1 MLFFF
6 YGGKKNMDVII
17 YDILL
22 DTQYAGCR
30 RQIELKKGEAN
41 SKIFR
46 IELCKGTEPIE
57 IDPKEA
63 MAIIRGCKE
72 DGTVIVN
79 PAKITN
85 ESKIEYEVGSQDT
98 AAVGTTWYEV
108 QVVAKD
114 GESYKIL
121 YSAQFKAVVKDTLV
135 EDGKITSSDEFG
147 LLVDTITENKEWKEN
162 KDKELASWMEERKKE
177 IDTKEKEHETKI
189 TENEKAHVELIYDN
203 TLVFKET
210 KIFTKAE
217 DTTPEILD
225 FNSEYIEKDCDA
237 IEVINNDNSRVKIK
251 IDDYNTIKTIAPGQT
266 ARVVL
271 GDIEK
276 YKINATNLFPGQ
288 ESIDITKVTL
298 KKYIFV
304 NKIGSFF
311 SNYAENELVQND
323 LFVERLAKNTASYLP
338 SFMASYCASDPMFM
352 SSMTEALPKD
362 DGFMSKVGKRIGSF
376 IDQTL
381 PKNDEFMTG
390 VGKRIGSF
398 WDGNCASQTA
408 YALASNTASYLP
420 SFMAS
425 YCASDLMFM
434 SSMTEAL
441 PKDDG
446 FMSKVGKRIG
456 SFIDQTLPKNDEF
469 MTGVGKRI
477 GSFWD
482 GNCASQTAYALASNT
497 ASYLPSFMASY
508 CASDPM
514 FMSSITEALPSD
526 STFINSVGRKMAKA
540 DSFCNE
546 LASSPP
552 FGSAVLKN
560 ALVSLELS
568 KYVPR
573 TTTIC
578 GIPLTSHI
586 SPSAI
591 ARNVAPI
598 LPSTGTFISDIAKK
612 LPLDTTFI
620 SNMGSKMAS
629 VLPST
634 GTFVSDTGL
643 ALASNTTFIR
653 SMANVLPS
661 YISSTLPSYIASGIA
676 SDSSFLK
683 SVADNSGFGTE
694 LATNTFLQSG
704 LIGNDTFMCDVA
716 DKAVNNMSSGT
727 LNTLASVLPSN
738 TMFMDNVAKIA
749 SNSTFISTVTTD
761 PLFMRGVANNFP
773 SHMTSV
779 TRSYLASYIEEPLAT
794 NVSFMA
800 KVGSN
805 NTFINTLLA
814 ATSFINGVAEKM
826 PSRLG
831 FFGVYQTI
839 TTPNE
844 SGKEYFKFEDYSIKG
859 KYSINSDRNKINIP
873 RKLLSI
879 KVRGN
884 FSGAQSCKNC
894 KICGEVIDENNQI
907 VFSNFEIFR
916 VKAGSDADGLVTGT
930 QPFNAEYILNADL
943 DDSSLGNK
951 TLYIRFYVKYDTMA
965 SFYTISSWGDCSV
978 TITEI

>member
-1 MLFFF
+1 
-6 YGGKKNMDVII
+6 MDVVI

-162 KDKELASWMEERKKE
+162 KDKELASWMEEREKE

-251 IDDYNTIKTIAPGQT
+251 IDDYNTIKTIGPGQT

-323 LFVERLAKNTASYLP
+323 LFVERLAK
-338 SFMASYCASDPMFM
+338 
-352 SSMTEALPKD
+352 
-362 DGFMSKVGKRIGSF
+362 
-376 IDQTL
+376 
-381 PKNDEFMTG
+381 
-390 VGKRIGSF
+390 
-398 WDGNCASQTA
+398 
-408 YALASNTASYLP
+408 NTASYLP

-620 SNMGSKMAS
+620 RNMGSKIAS

-634 GTFVSDTGL
+634 GAFVSDTGL

-683 SVADNSGFGTE
+683 SVADSSGFGTE

>member
-1 MLFFF
+1 
-6 YGGKKNMDVII
+6 MDVII

-162 KDKELASWMEERKKE
+162 KDKELASWMEEREKE

-251 IDDYNTIKTIAPGQT
+251 IDDYNTIKTIGPGQT

-298 KKYIFV
+298 KKYILV

-362 DGFMSKVGKRIGSF
+362 DGFMSKVGKRIESF

-425 YCASDLMFM
+425 YCASDPMFM

-446 FMSKVGKRIG
+446 FMSKVGKRIE

-514 FMSSITEALPSD
+514 FMSSIASYLPEQEA
-526 STFINSVGRKMAKA
+526 FINSVGRKMAKA
-540 DSFCNE
+540 DSFCSE

-552 FGSAVLKN
+552 FGSAVLRN

-568 KYVPR
+568 KYVPK

-578 GIPLTSHI
+578 GIQLQSNI

-591 ARNVAPI
+591 AHNLAPV
-598 LPSTGTFISDIAKK
+598 LPENLAPVLPENETFV
-612 LPLDTTFI
+612 
-620 SNMGSKMAS
+620 SKMAEKI
-629 VLPST
+629 PS
-634 GTFVSDTGL
+634 
-643 ALASNTTFIR
+643 
-653 SMANVLPS
+653 
-661 YISSTLPSYIASGIA
+661 
-676 SDSSFLK
+676 K
-683 SVADNSGFGTE
+683 
-694 LATNTFLQSG
+694 
-704 LIGNDTFMCDVA
+704 
-716 DKAVNNMSSGT
+716 
-727 LNTLASVLPSN
+727 
-738 TMFMDNVAKIA
+738 
-749 SNSTFISTVTTD
+749 
-761 PLFMRGVANNFP
+761 
-773 SHMTSV
+773 
-779 TRSYLASYIEEPLAT
+779 
-794 NVSFMA
+794 
-800 KVGSN
+800 
-805 NTFINTLLA
+805 
-814 ATSFINGVAEKM
+814 
-826 PSRLG
+826 LG
-831 FFGVYQTI
+831 FFGIFQTI

-894 KICGEVIDENNQI
+894 KICGEVIDENNQM

-916 VKAGSDADGLVTGT
+916 VKAGSDADGLVTET

-965 SFYTISSWGDCSV
+965 YFYNVSSCGDCSV

>member
-1 MLFFF
+1 
-6 YGGKKNMDVII
+6 MDVII

-162 KDKELASWMEERKKE
+162 KDKELASWMEEREKE

-251 IDDYNTIKTIAPGQT
+251 IDDYNTIKTIGPGQT

-352 SSMTEALPKD
+352 SSM
-362 DGFMSKVGKRIGSF
+362 
-376 IDQTL
+376 
-381 PKNDEFMTG
+381 
-390 VGKRIGSF
+390 
-398 WDGNCASQTA
+398 
-408 YALASNTASYLP
+408 
-420 SFMAS
+420 
-425 YCASDLMFM
+425 
-434 SSMTEAL
+434 
-441 PKDDG
+441 
-446 FMSKVGKRIG
+446 
-456 SFIDQTLPKNDEF
+456 
-469 MTGVGKRI
+469 
-477 GSFWD
+477 
-482 GNCASQTAYALASNT
+482 
-497 ASYLPSFMASY
+497 
-508 CASDPM
+508 
-514 FMSSITEALPSD
+514 TEALPSD

-716 DKAVNNMSSGT
+716 EKAVNNMSSGT

-839 TTPNE
+839 ATPNE
-844 SGKEYFKFEDYSIKG
+844 SGKEYFKFADYSIKG

-894 KICGEVIDENNQI
+894 KICGEVVDENNQI

-916 VKAGSDADGLVTGT
+916 ATAGSDADGLVTGT

-965 SFYTISSWGDCSV
+965 YFYNIGGWGDCSV

>member
-338 SFMASYCASDPMFM
+338 SFMASYCASDP
-352 SSMTEALPKD
+352 
-362 DGFMSKVGKRIGSF
+362 
-376 IDQTL
+376 
-381 PKNDEFMTG
+381 
-390 VGKRIGSF
+390 
-398 WDGNCASQTA
+398 
-408 YALASNTASYLP
+408 
-420 SFMAS
+420 
-425 YCASDLMFM
+425 MFM

>member
-162 KDKELASWMEERKKE
+162 KDKELASWMEEREKE

-251 IDDYNTIKTIAPGQT
+251 IDDYNTIKTIGPGQT

-362 DGFMSKVGKRIGSF
+362 DGFMSKVGKRI
-376 IDQTL
+376 
-381 PKNDEFMTG
+381 E
-390 VGKRIGSF
+390 
-398 WDGNCASQTA
+398 
-408 YALASNTASYLP
+408 
-420 SFMAS
+420 
-425 YCASDLMFM
+425 
-434 SSMTEAL
+434 
-441 PKDDG
+441 
-446 FMSKVGKRIG
+446 

-514 FMSSITEALPSD
+514 FMSSIASYLPEQEA
-526 STFINSVGRKMAKA
+526 FINSVGRKMAKA
-540 DSFCNE
+540 DSFCSE

-568 KYVPR
+568 KYVPK
-573 TTTIC
+573 TATVC
-578 GIPLTSHI
+578 GVQIRDGI
-586 SPSAI
+586 SPAVI
-591 ARNVAPI
+591 ADKVAP
-598 LPSTGTFISDIAKK
+598 
-612 LPLDTTFI
+612 
-620 SNMGSKMAS
+620 
-629 VLPST
+629 
-634 GTFVSDTGL
+634 
-643 ALASNTTFIR
+643 
-653 SMANVLPS
+653 
-661 YISSTLPSYIASGIA
+661 
-676 SDSSFLK
+676 
-683 SVADNSGFGTE
+683 
-694 LATNTFLQSG
+694 
-704 LIGNDTFMCDVA
+704 
-716 DKAVNNMSSGT
+716 
-727 LNTLASVLPSN
+727 
-738 TMFMDNVAKIA
+738 
-749 SNSTFISTVTTD
+749 
-761 PLFMRGVANNFP
+761 
-773 SHMTSV
+773 
-779 TRSYLASYIEEPLAT
+779 YL
-794 NVSFMA
+794 
-800 KVGSN
+800 
-805 NTFINTLLA
+805 
-814 ATSFINGVAEKM
+814 

-839 TTPNE
+839 ATPNE

-894 KICGEVIDENNQI
+894 KICGEVVDENNQI

-916 VKAGSDADGLVTGT
+916 ATAGSDADGLVTGT

-965 SFYTISSWGDCSV
+965 YFYAIGGWGDCSV

>member
-1 MLFFF
+1 
-6 YGGKKNMDVII
+6 MDVII

-57 IDPKEA
+57 IAPKEA

-162 KDKELASWMEERKKE
+162 KDKELASWMEEREKE

-251 IDDYNTIKTIAPGQT
+251 IDDYNTIKTIGPGQT
-266 ARVVL
+266 VRVVL

-298 KKYIFV
+298 KKYILV

-362 DGFMSKVGKRIGSF
+362 DGFMSKVGKRI
-376 IDQTL
+376 
-381 PKNDEFMTG
+381 E
-390 VGKRIGSF
+390 
-398 WDGNCASQTA
+398 
-408 YALASNTASYLP
+408 
-420 SFMAS
+420 
-425 YCASDLMFM
+425 
-434 SSMTEAL
+434 
-441 PKDDG
+441 
-446 FMSKVGKRIG
+446 

-514 FMSSITEALPSD
+514 FMSSMTEALPSD

-598 LPSTGTFISDIAKK
+598 LPSTGTFVSDIAKK
-612 LPLDTTFI
+612 LPSDTTFI

-683 SVADNSGFGTE
+683 SVADSSGFGTE

>member
-1 MLFFF
+1 
-6 YGGKKNMDVII
+6 MDVII

-57 IDPKEA
+57 IAPKEA

-162 KDKELASWMEERKKE
+162 KDKELASWMEEREKE
-177 IDTKEKEHETKI
+177 IDTKEKENETKI

-203 TLVFKET
+203 TLVFKDT

-251 IDDYNTIKTIAPGQT
+251 IDDYNTIKTIGPGQT
-266 ARVVL
+266 VRVVL

-298 KKYIFV
+298 KKYILV

-352 SSMTEALPKD
+352 SSM
-362 DGFMSKVGKRIGSF
+362 
-376 IDQTL
+376 
-381 PKNDEFMTG
+381 
-390 VGKRIGSF
+390 
-398 WDGNCASQTA
+398 
-408 YALASNTASYLP
+408 
-420 SFMAS
+420 
-425 YCASDLMFM
+425 
-434 SSMTEAL
+434 
-441 PKDDG
+441 
-446 FMSKVGKRIG
+446 
-456 SFIDQTLPKNDEF
+456 
-469 MTGVGKRI
+469 
-477 GSFWD
+477 
-482 GNCASQTAYALASNT
+482 
-497 ASYLPSFMASY
+497 
-508 CASDPM
+508 
-514 FMSSITEALPSD
+514 TEALPSD

-839 TTPNE
+839 ATPNE

-894 KICGEVIDENNQI
+894 KICGEVVDENNQI

-916 VKAGSDADGLVTGT
+916 ATAGSDADGLVTGT

-965 SFYTISSWGDCSV
+965 YFYAIGGWGDCSV

>member
-162 KDKELASWMEERKKE
+162 KDKELASWMEEREKE

-251 IDDYNTIKTIAPGQT
+251 IDDYNTIKTIGPGQT

-323 LFVERLAKNTASYLP
+323 LFVERLAK
-338 SFMASYCASDPMFM
+338 
-352 SSMTEALPKD
+352 
-362 DGFMSKVGKRIGSF
+362 
-376 IDQTL
+376 
-381 PKNDEFMTG
+381 
-390 VGKRIGSF
+390 
-398 WDGNCASQTA
+398 
-408 YALASNTASYLP
+408 NTASYLP

-508 CASDPM
+508 CVSDPM
-514 FMSSITEALPSD
+514 FMSKMAEALPSD
-526 STFINSVGRKMAKA
+526 SMFINSVGRKMAKA

-591 ARNVAPI
+591 ARNLAP
-598 LPSTGTFISDIAKK
+598 
-612 LPLDTTFI
+612 
-620 SNMGSKMAS
+620 
-629 VLPST
+629 VLSENT
-634 GTFVSDTGL
+634 TFVSDIGF
-643 ALASNTTFIR
+643 ALASNANYLIK
-653 SMANVLPS
+653 MASVLPS
-661 YISSTLPSYIASGIA
+661 YISSTLPSYIAGGIA

-965 SFYTISSWGDCSV
+965 FFYTISSWGDCSV

>member
-1 MLFFF
+1 
-6 YGGKKNMDVII
+6 MDVII

-162 KDKELASWMEERKKE
+162 KDKELASWMEEREKE

-251 IDDYNTIKTIAPGQT
+251 IDDYNTIKTIGPGQT

-362 DGFMSKVGKRIGSF
+362 DGFMSKVGKRIESF

-425 YCASDLMFM
+425 YCASDPMFM

-446 FMSKVGKRIG
+446 FMSKVGKRIESFIDQTLPKNDEFMTG
-456 SFIDQTLPKNDEF
+456 VGKRIGSFWDGNCASQTAYALASNTASYLPSFMASYCASDPMFMSSMTEALPKDDGFMSKVGKRIESFIDQTLPKNDEF

-514 FMSSITEALPSD
+514 FMSSIASYLPEQEA
-526 STFINSVGRKMAKA
+526 FINSVGRKMAKA
-540 DSFCNE
+540 DSFCSE

-568 KYVPR
+568 KYVPK
-573 TTTIC
+573 TATVC
-578 GIPLTSHI
+578 GVQIRDGI
-586 SPSAI
+586 SPAVI
-591 ARNVAPI
+591 ADKVAP
-598 LPSTGTFISDIAKK
+598 
-612 LPLDTTFI
+612 
-620 SNMGSKMAS
+620 
-629 VLPST
+629 
-634 GTFVSDTGL
+634 
-643 ALASNTTFIR
+643 
-653 SMANVLPS
+653 
-661 YISSTLPSYIASGIA
+661 
-676 SDSSFLK
+676 
-683 SVADNSGFGTE
+683 
-694 LATNTFLQSG
+694 
-704 LIGNDTFMCDVA
+704 
-716 DKAVNNMSSGT
+716 
-727 LNTLASVLPSN
+727 
-738 TMFMDNVAKIA
+738 
-749 SNSTFISTVTTD
+749 
-761 PLFMRGVANNFP
+761 
-773 SHMTSV
+773 
-779 TRSYLASYIEEPLAT
+779 YL
-794 NVSFMA
+794 
-800 KVGSN
+800 
-805 NTFINTLLA
+805 
-814 ATSFINGVAEKM
+814 

-839 TTPNE
+839 ATPNE

-894 KICGEVIDENNQI
+894 KICGEVVDENNQI

-916 VKAGSDADGLVTGT
+916 ATAGSDADGLVTGT

-965 SFYTISSWGDCSV
+965 YFYAIGGWGDCSV

>member
-1 MLFFF
+1 
-6 YGGKKNMDVII
+6 MDVII

-57 IDPKEA
+57 IAPKEA

-162 KDKELASWMEERKKE
+162 KDKELASWMEEREKE

-251 IDDYNTIKTIAPGQT
+251 IDDYNTIKTIGPGQT

-323 LFVERLAKNTASYLP
+323 LFVERLAK
-338 SFMASYCASDPMFM
+338 
-352 SSMTEALPKD
+352 
-362 DGFMSKVGKRIGSF
+362 
-376 IDQTL
+376 
-381 PKNDEFMTG
+381 
-390 VGKRIGSF
+390 
-398 WDGNCASQTA
+398 
-408 YALASNTASYLP
+408 NTASYLP

-508 CASDPM
+508 CVSDPM
-514 FMSSITEALPSD
+514 FMSKMAEALPSD
-526 STFINSVGRKMAKA
+526 SMFINSVGRKMAKA

-591 ARNVAPI
+591 ARNLAP
-598 LPSTGTFISDIAKK
+598 
-612 LPLDTTFI
+612 
-620 SNMGSKMAS
+620 
-629 VLPST
+629 VLSENT
-634 GTFVSDTGL
+634 TFVSDIGF
-643 ALASNTTFIR
+643 ALASNANYLIK
-653 SMANVLPS
+653 MASVLPS
-661 YISSTLPSYIASGIA
+661 YISSTLPSYIAGGIA

>member
-162 KDKELASWMEERKKE
+162 KDKELASWMEEREKE

-251 IDDYNTIKTIAPGQT
+251 IDDYNTIKTIGPGQT

-323 LFVERLAKNTASYLP
+323 LFVERLAK
-338 SFMASYCASDPMFM
+338 
-352 SSMTEALPKD
+352 
-362 DGFMSKVGKRIGSF
+362 
-376 IDQTL
+376 
-381 PKNDEFMTG
+381 
-390 VGKRIGSF
+390 
-398 WDGNCASQTA
+398 
-408 YALASNTASYLP
+408 NTASYLP

-514 FMSSITEALPSD
+514 FMSSIASYLPEQEA
-526 STFINSVGRKMAKA
+526 FINSVGRKMAKA

-598 LPSTGTFISDIAKK
+598 LPSTGTFVSDIAKK
-612 LPLDTTFI
+612 LPSDTTFI

-683 SVADNSGFGTE
+683 SVADSSGFGTE

-831 FFGVYQTI
+831 FFGVY
-839 TTPNE
+839 NVVYKDGE
-844 SGKEYFKFEDYSIKG
+844 NKAYFKFADYSIKG
-859 KYSINSDRNKINIP
+859 KYPINSDRNAITIEHKM
-873 RKLLSI
+873 LSI

-884 FSGAQSCKNC
+884 FNGKPLYKKCSIYAE
-894 KICGEVIDENNQI
+894 IIDENGDL
-907 VFSNFEIFR
+907 VFSAPELYR
-916 VKAGSDADGLVTGT
+916 VETGT
-930 QPFNAEYILNADL
+930 DANGTIMETHPFNCEYILDVGQL
-943 DDSSLGNK
+943 DSQSHYANK
-951 TLYIRFYVKYDTMA
+951 TFSIRFYVEFDEKA
-965 SFYTISSWGDCSV
+965 SFYSASSWGDCSV

>member
-1 MLFFF
+1 
-6 YGGKKNMDVII
+6 MDVVI

-22 DTQYAGCR
+22 DTKYAGCR

-162 KDKELASWMEERKKE
+162 KDKELASWMEEREKE

-251 IDDYNTIKTIAPGQT
+251 IDDYNTIKTIGPGQT
-266 ARVVL
+266 VRVVL

-298 KKYIFV
+298 KKYILV

-362 DGFMSKVGKRIGSF
+362 DGFMSKVGKRI
-376 IDQTL
+376 
-381 PKNDEFMTG
+381 E
-390 VGKRIGSF
+390 
-398 WDGNCASQTA
+398 
-408 YALASNTASYLP
+408 
-420 SFMAS
+420 
-425 YCASDLMFM
+425 
-434 SSMTEAL
+434 
-441 PKDDG
+441 
-446 FMSKVGKRIG
+446 

-598 LPSTGTFISDIAKK
+598 LPSTGTFVSDIAKK
-612 LPLDTTFI
+612 LPSDTTFI

-683 SVADNSGFGTE
+683 SVADSSGFGTE

>member
-162 KDKELASWMEERKKE
+162 KDKELASWMEEREKE

-251 IDDYNTIKTIAPGQT
+251 IDDYNTIKTIGPGQT

-362 DGFMSKVGKRIGSF
+362 DGFMSKVGKRIESF

-425 YCASDLMFM
+425 YCASDSMFM
-434 SSMTEAL
+434 S
-441 PKDDG
+441 K
-446 FMSKVGKRIG
+446 
-456 SFIDQTLPKNDEF
+456 
-469 MTGVGKRI
+469 
-477 GSFWD
+477 
-482 GNCASQTAYALASNT
+482 
-497 ASYLPSFMASY
+497 MA
-508 CASDPM
+508 
-514 FMSSITEALPSD
+514 EALPSD

-552 FGSAVLKN
+552 FGSAVLTN

-586 SPSAI
+586 SPSVI
-591 ARNVAPI
+591 ADSVASL
-598 LPSTGTFISDIAKK
+598 LPSTGSFMN
-612 LPLDTTFI
+612 
-620 SNMGSKMAS
+620 NMAEL
-629 VLPST
+629 LPSR
-634 GTFVSDTGL
+634 D
-643 ALASNTTFIR
+643 A
-653 SMANVLPS
+653 
-661 YISSTLPSYIASGIA
+661 
-676 SDSSFLK
+676 
-683 SVADNSGFGTE
+683 
-694 LATNTFLQSG
+694 
-704 LIGNDTFMCDVA
+704 
-716 DKAVNNMSSGT
+716 
-727 LNTLASVLPSN
+727 
-738 TMFMDNVAKIA
+738 
-749 SNSTFISTVTTD
+749 
-761 PLFMRGVANNFP
+761 
-773 SHMTSV
+773 
-779 TRSYLASYIEEPLAT
+779 
-794 NVSFMA
+794 
-800 KVGSN
+800 
-805 NTFINTLLA
+805 FINN
-814 ATSFINGVAEKM
+814 IAEKL

-831 FFGVYQTI
+831 FFGIFQTI

-884 FSGAQSCKNC
+884 FSANSCKNC

-907 VFSNFEIFR
+907 VFSNFDIFR
-916 VKAGSDADGLVTGT
+916 VKAGSDANGLVTET

-951 TLYIRFYVKYDTMA
+951 TLYIRFYVKYDTIA
-965 SFYTISSWGDCSV
+965 YFYNIGAWGDCSV

>member
-1 MLFFF
+1 
-6 YGGKKNMDVII
+6 MDVVI

-162 KDKELASWMEERKKE
+162 KDKELASWMEEREKE

-251 IDDYNTIKTIAPGQT
+251 IDDYNTIKTIGPGQT

-352 SSMTEALPKD
+352 SSM
-362 DGFMSKVGKRIGSF
+362 
-376 IDQTL
+376 
-381 PKNDEFMTG
+381 
-390 VGKRIGSF
+390 
-398 WDGNCASQTA
+398 
-408 YALASNTASYLP
+408 
-420 SFMAS
+420 
-425 YCASDLMFM
+425 
-434 SSMTEAL
+434 
-441 PKDDG
+441 
-446 FMSKVGKRIG
+446 
-456 SFIDQTLPKNDEF
+456 
-469 MTGVGKRI
+469 
-477 GSFWD
+477 
-482 GNCASQTAYALASNT
+482 
-497 ASYLPSFMASY
+497 
-508 CASDPM
+508 
-514 FMSSITEALPSD
+514 TEALPSD

-620 SNMGSKMAS
+620 RNMGSKMAS

-683 SVADNSGFGTE
+683 SVADSSGFGTE

-831 FFGVYQTI
+831 FFGVY
-839 TTPNE
+839 NVVYKDGE
-844 SGKEYFKFEDYSIKG
+844 NKAYFKFADYSIKG
-859 KYSINSDRNKINIP
+859 KYPINSDRNAITIEHKM
-873 RKLLSI
+873 LSI

-884 FSGAQSCKNC
+884 FNGKPLYKKCSIYAE
-894 KICGEVIDENNQI
+894 IIDENGDL
-907 VFSNFEIFR
+907 VFSAPELYR
-916 VKAGSDADGLVTGT
+916 VETGT
-930 QPFNAEYILNADL
+930 DANGTIMETHPFNCEYILDVGQL
-943 DDSSLGNK
+943 DSQSYYANK
-951 TLYIRFYVKYDTMA
+951 TFSIRFYVEFDEKA
-965 SFYTISSWGDCSV
+965 SFYSASSWGDCSV

>member
-1 MLFFF
+1 
-6 YGGKKNMDVII
+6 MDVII

-57 IDPKEA
+57 IAPKEA

-162 KDKELASWMEERKKE
+162 KDKELASWMEEREKE

-203 TLVFKET
+203 TLVFKDT

-251 IDDYNTIKTIAPGQT
+251 IDDYNTIKTIGPGQT
-266 ARVVL
+266 VRVVL

-352 SSMTEALPKD
+352 SSM
-362 DGFMSKVGKRIGSF
+362 
-376 IDQTL
+376 
-381 PKNDEFMTG
+381 
-390 VGKRIGSF
+390 
-398 WDGNCASQTA
+398 
-408 YALASNTASYLP
+408 
-420 SFMAS
+420 
-425 YCASDLMFM
+425 
-434 SSMTEAL
+434 
-441 PKDDG
+441 
-446 FMSKVGKRIG
+446 
-456 SFIDQTLPKNDEF
+456 
-469 MTGVGKRI
+469 
-477 GSFWD
+477 
-482 GNCASQTAYALASNT
+482 
-497 ASYLPSFMASY
+497 
-508 CASDPM
+508 
-514 FMSSITEALPSD
+514 TEALPSD

-839 TTPNE
+839 ATPNE

-894 KICGEVIDENNQI
+894 KICGEVVDENNQI

-916 VKAGSDADGLVTGT
+916 ATAGSDADGLVTGT

-965 SFYTISSWGDCSV
+965 YFYAIGGWGDCSV

>member
-1 MLFFF
+1 
-6 YGGKKNMDVII
+6 MDVII

-162 KDKELASWMEERKKE
+162 KDKELASWMEEREKE

-217 DTTPEILD
+217 DTTPEISD

-251 IDDYNTIKTIAPGQT
+251 IDDYNTIKTIGPGQT

-298 KKYIFV
+298 KKYILV

-323 LFVERLAKNTASYLP
+323 LFVERLAK
-338 SFMASYCASDPMFM
+338 
-352 SSMTEALPKD
+352 
-362 DGFMSKVGKRIGSF
+362 
-376 IDQTL
+376 
-381 PKNDEFMTG
+381 
-390 VGKRIGSF
+390 
-398 WDGNCASQTA
+398 
-408 YALASNTASYLP
+408 
-420 SFMAS
+420 
-425 YCASDLMFM
+425 
-434 SSMTEAL
+434 
-441 PKDDG
+441 
-446 FMSKVGKRIG
+446 
-456 SFIDQTLPKNDEF
+456 
-469 MTGVGKRI
+469 
-477 GSFWD
+477 
-482 GNCASQTAYALASNT
+482 NT

-831 FFGVYQTI
+831 FFGVY
-839 TTPNE
+839 NVVYKDGE
-844 SGKEYFKFEDYSIKG
+844 NKAYFKFADYSIKG
-859 KYSINSDRNKINIP
+859 KYPINSDRNAITIEHKM
-873 RKLLSI
+873 LSI

-884 FSGAQSCKNC
+884 FNGKPLYKKCSIYAE
-894 KICGEVIDENNQI
+894 IIDENGDL
-907 VFSNFEIFR
+907 VFSAPELYR
-916 VKAGSDADGLVTGT
+916 VETGT
-930 QPFNAEYILNADL
+930 DANGTIMETHPFNCEYILDVGQL
-943 DDSSLGNK
+943 DSQSYYANK
-951 TLYIRFYVKYDTMA
+951 TFSIRFYVEFDEKA
-965 SFYTISSWGDCSV
+965 SFYSASSWGDCSV

>member
-162 KDKELASWMEERKKE
+162 KDKELASWMEEREKE

-251 IDDYNTIKTIAPGQT
+251 IDDYNTIKTIGPGQT

-352 SSMTEALPKD
+352 SSM
-362 DGFMSKVGKRIGSF
+362 
-376 IDQTL
+376 
-381 PKNDEFMTG
+381 
-390 VGKRIGSF
+390 
-398 WDGNCASQTA
+398 
-408 YALASNTASYLP
+408 
-420 SFMAS
+420 
-425 YCASDLMFM
+425 
-434 SSMTEAL
+434 
-441 PKDDG
+441 
-446 FMSKVGKRIG
+446 
-456 SFIDQTLPKNDEF
+456 
-469 MTGVGKRI
+469 
-477 GSFWD
+477 
-482 GNCASQTAYALASNT
+482 
-497 ASYLPSFMASY
+497 
-508 CASDPM
+508 
-514 FMSSITEALPSD
+514 TEALPSD

-716 DKAVNNMSSGT
+716 EKAVNNMSSGT

-839 TTPNE
+839 ATPNE

-894 KICGEVIDENNQI
+894 KICGEVVDENNQI

-916 VKAGSDADGLVTGT
+916 ATAGSDADGLVTGT

-965 SFYTISSWGDCSV
+965 YFYAIGGWGDCSV

>member
-1 MLFFF
+1 
-6 YGGKKNMDVII
+6 MDVII

-57 IDPKEA
+57 IAPKEA

-162 KDKELASWMEERKKE
+162 KDKELASWMEEREKE

-251 IDDYNTIKTIAPGQT
+251 IDDYNTIKTIGPGQT
-266 ARVVL
+266 VRVVL

-298 KKYIFV
+298 KKYILV

-323 LFVERLAKNTASYLP
+323 LFVERLAK
-338 SFMASYCASDPMFM
+338 
-352 SSMTEALPKD
+352 
-362 DGFMSKVGKRIGSF
+362 
-376 IDQTL
+376 
-381 PKNDEFMTG
+381 
-390 VGKRIGSF
+390 
-398 WDGNCASQTA
+398 
-408 YALASNTASYLP
+408 
-420 SFMAS
+420 
-425 YCASDLMFM
+425 
-434 SSMTEAL
+434 
-441 PKDDG
+441 
-446 FMSKVGKRIG
+446 
-456 SFIDQTLPKNDEF
+456 
-469 MTGVGKRI
+469 
-477 GSFWD
+477 
-482 GNCASQTAYALASNT
+482 NT

-598 LPSTGTFISDIAKK
+598 LPSTGTFVSDIAKK
-612 LPLDTTFI
+612 LPSDTTFI

-683 SVADNSGFGTE
+683 SVADSSGFGTE

>member
-1 MLFFF
+1 
-6 YGGKKNMDVII
+6 MDVVI

-41 SKIFR
+41 SKTFR
-46 IELCKGTEPIE
+46 IELCKGTEPIA
-57 IDPKEA
+57 IDPKETI
-63 MAIIRGCKE
+63 AIIKGYKE
-72 DGTVIVN
+72 DGTVILN
-79 PAKITN
+79 LAKITN

-162 KDKELASWMEERKKE
+162 KDKELASWMEEREKE

-251 IDDYNTIKTIAPGQT
+251 IDDYNTIKTIGPGQT

-323 LFVERLAKNTASYLP
+323 LFVERLAK
-338 SFMASYCASDPMFM
+338 
-352 SSMTEALPKD
+352 
-362 DGFMSKVGKRIGSF
+362 
-376 IDQTL
+376 
-381 PKNDEFMTG
+381 
-390 VGKRIGSF
+390 
-398 WDGNCASQTA
+398 
-408 YALASNTASYLP
+408 
-420 SFMAS
+420 
-425 YCASDLMFM
+425 
-434 SSMTEAL
+434 
-441 PKDDG
+441 
-446 FMSKVGKRIG
+446 
-456 SFIDQTLPKNDEF
+456 
-469 MTGVGKRI
+469 
-477 GSFWD
+477 
-482 GNCASQTAYALASNT
+482 NT

-716 DKAVNNMSSGT
+716 EKAVNNMSSGT

-831 FFGVYQTI
+831 FFGVY
-839 TTPNE
+839 NVVYKDGE
-844 SGKEYFKFEDYSIKG
+844 NKAYFKFADYSIKG
-859 KYSINSDRNKINIP
+859 KYPINSDRNAITIEHKM
-873 RKLLSI
+873 LSI

-884 FSGAQSCKNC
+884 FNGKPSYKKCSIYAE
-894 KICGEVIDENNQI
+894 IIDENGDL
-907 VFSNFEIFR
+907 VFSAPELYR
-916 VKAGSDADGLVTGT
+916 VETGT
-930 QPFNAEYILNADL
+930 DANGTIMETHPFNCEYILDVGQL
-943 DDSSLGNK
+943 DSQSHYANK
-951 TLYIRFYVKYDTMA
+951 TFSIRFYVEFDEKA
-965 SFYTISSWGDCSV
+965 SFYSASSWGDCSV

>member
-1 MLFFF
+1 
-6 YGGKKNMDVII
+6 MDVVI

-41 SKIFR
+41 SKTFR
-46 IELCKGTEPIE
+46 IELCKGTEPIA
-57 IDPKEA
+57 IDPKETI
-63 MAIIRGCKE
+63 AIIKGYKE
-72 DGTVIVN
+72 DGTVIFN
-79 PAKITN
+79 SAKITD

-162 KDKELASWMEERKKE
+162 KDKELASWMEEREKE

-251 IDDYNTIKTIAPGQT
+251 IDDYNTIKTIGPGQT
-266 ARVVL
+266 VRVVL

-298 KKYIFV
+298 KKYILV

-323 LFVERLAKNTASYLP
+323 LFVERLAK
-338 SFMASYCASDPMFM
+338 
-352 SSMTEALPKD
+352 
-362 DGFMSKVGKRIGSF
+362 
-376 IDQTL
+376 
-381 PKNDEFMTG
+381 
-390 VGKRIGSF
+390 
-398 WDGNCASQTA
+398 
-408 YALASNTASYLP
+408 
-420 SFMAS
+420 
-425 YCASDLMFM
+425 
-434 SSMTEAL
+434 
-441 PKDDG
+441 
-446 FMSKVGKRIG
+446 
-456 SFIDQTLPKNDEF
+456 
-469 MTGVGKRI
+469 
-477 GSFWD
+477 
-482 GNCASQTAYALASNT
+482 NT

-620 SNMGSKMAS
+620 RNMGSKMAS

-683 SVADNSGFGTE
+683 SVADSSGFGTE

-831 FFGVYQTI
+831 FFGVY
-839 TTPNE
+839 NVVYKDGE
-844 SGKEYFKFEDYSIKG
+844 NKAYFKFADYSIKG
-859 KYSINSDRNKINIP
+859 KYPINSDRNAITIEHKM
-873 RKLLSI
+873 LSI

-884 FSGAQSCKNC
+884 FNGKPLYKKCSIYAE
-894 KICGEVIDENNQI
+894 IIDENGDL
-907 VFSNFEIFR
+907 VFSAPELYR
-916 VKAGSDADGLVTGT
+916 VETGT
-930 QPFNAEYILNADL
+930 DANGTIMETHPFNCEYILDVGQL
-943 DDSSLGNK
+943 DSQSYYANK
-951 TLYIRFYVKYDTMA
+951 TFSIRFYVEFDEKA
-965 SFYTISSWGDCSV
+965 SFYSASSWGDCSV

>member
-323 LFVERLAKNTASYLP
+323 LFVERLAK
-338 SFMASYCASDPMFM
+338 
-352 SSMTEALPKD
+352 
-362 DGFMSKVGKRIGSF
+362 
-376 IDQTL
+376 
-381 PKNDEFMTG
+381 
-390 VGKRIGSF
+390 
-398 WDGNCASQTA
+398 
-408 YALASNTASYLP
+408 NTASYLP

>member
-1 MLFFF
+1 
-6 YGGKKNMDVII
+6 MDVVI

-41 SKIFR
+41 SKTFR
-46 IELCKGTEPIE
+46 IELCKGTEPIA
-57 IDPKEA
+57 IDPKETI
-63 MAIIRGCKE
+63 AIIKGYKE
-72 DGTVIVN
+72 DGTVIFN
-79 PAKITN
+79 SAKITD

-162 KDKELASWMEERKKE
+162 KDKELASWMEEREKE

-251 IDDYNTIKTIAPGQT
+251 IDDYNTIKTIGPGQT
-266 ARVVL
+266 VRVVL

-298 KKYIFV
+298 KKYILV

-362 DGFMSKVGKRIGSF
+362 DGFMSKVGKRI
-376 IDQTL
+376 
-381 PKNDEFMTG
+381 E
-390 VGKRIGSF
+390 
-398 WDGNCASQTA
+398 
-408 YALASNTASYLP
+408 
-420 SFMAS
+420 
-425 YCASDLMFM
+425 
-434 SSMTEAL
+434 
-441 PKDDG
+441 
-446 FMSKVGKRIG
+446 

-620 SNMGSKMAS
+620 RNMGSKMAS

-683 SVADNSGFGTE
+683 SVADSSGFGTE

-831 FFGVYQTI
+831 FFGVY
-839 TTPNE
+839 NVVYKDGE
-844 SGKEYFKFEDYSIKG
+844 NKAYFKFADYSIKG
-859 KYSINSDRNKINIP
+859 KYPINSDRNAITIEHKM
-873 RKLLSI
+873 LSI

-884 FSGAQSCKNC
+884 FNGKPLYKKCSIYAE
-894 KICGEVIDENNQI
+894 IIDENGDL
-907 VFSNFEIFR
+907 VFSAPELYR
-916 VKAGSDADGLVTGT
+916 VETGT
-930 QPFNAEYILNADL
+930 DANGTIMETHPFNCEYILDVGQL
-943 DDSSLGNK
+943 DSQSYYANK
-951 TLYIRFYVKYDTMA
+951 TFSIRFYVEFDEKA
-965 SFYTISSWGDCSV
+965 SFYSASSWGDCSV

>member
-1 MLFFF
+1 
-6 YGGKKNMDVII
+6 MDVII

-251 IDDYNTIKTIAPGQT
+251 IDDYNTIKTIGPGQT

-352 SSMTEALPKD
+352 SSMTEALP
-362 DGFMSKVGKRIGSF
+362 
-376 IDQTL
+376 
-381 PKNDEFMTG
+381 
-390 VGKRIGSF
+390 
-398 WDGNCASQTA
+398 
-408 YALASNTASYLP
+408 
-420 SFMAS
+420 
-425 YCASDLMFM
+425 
-434 SSMTEAL
+434 
-441 PKDDG
+441 
-446 FMSKVGKRIG
+446 
-456 SFIDQTLPKNDEF
+456 
-469 MTGVGKRI
+469 
-477 GSFWD
+477 
-482 GNCASQTAYALASNT
+482 
-497 ASYLPSFMASY
+497 
-508 CASDPM
+508 
-514 FMSSITEALPSD
+514 SD

-591 ARNVAPI
+591 ACNVAPI

-612 LPLDTTFI
+612 LPSDTTFI

-683 SVADNSGFGTE
+683 SVADSSGFGTE

-831 FFGVYQTI
+831 FFGVY
-839 TTPNE
+839 NVVYKDGE
-844 SGKEYFKFEDYSIKG
+844 NKAYFKFADYSIKG
-859 KYSINSDRNKINIP
+859 KYPINSDRNAITIEHKM
-873 RKLLSI
+873 LSI

-884 FSGAQSCKNC
+884 FNGKPLYKKCSIYAE
-894 KICGEVIDENNQI
+894 IIDENGDL
-907 VFSNFEIFR
+907 VFSAPELYR
-916 VKAGSDADGLVTGT
+916 VETGT
-930 QPFNAEYILNADL
+930 DANGTIMETHPFNCEYILDVGQL
-943 DDSSLGNK
+943 DSQSYYANK
-951 TLYIRFYVKYDTMA
+951 TFSIRFYVEFDEKA
-965 SFYTISSWGDCSV
+965 SFYSASSWGDCSV

>member
-1 MLFFF
+1 
-6 YGGKKNMDVII
+6 MDVVI

-162 KDKELASWMEERKKE
+162 KDKELASWMEEREKE

-251 IDDYNTIKTIAPGQT
+251 IDDYNTIKTIGPGQT

-323 LFVERLAKNTASYLP
+323 LFVERLAK
-338 SFMASYCASDPMFM
+338 
-352 SSMTEALPKD
+352 
-362 DGFMSKVGKRIGSF
+362 
-376 IDQTL
+376 
-381 PKNDEFMTG
+381 
-390 VGKRIGSF
+390 
-398 WDGNCASQTA
+398 
-408 YALASNTASYLP
+408 NTASYLP

-508 CASDPM
+508 CVSDPM
-514 FMSSITEALPSD
+514 FMSKMAEALPSD
-526 STFINSVGRKMAKA
+526 SMFINSVGRKMAKA

-591 ARNVAPI
+591 ARNLAP
-598 LPSTGTFISDIAKK
+598 
-612 LPLDTTFI
+612 
-620 SNMGSKMAS
+620 
-629 VLPST
+629 VLSENT
-634 GTFVSDTGL
+634 TFVSDIGF
-643 ALASNTTFIR
+643 ALASNANYLIK
-653 SMANVLPS
+653 MASVLPS
-661 YISSTLPSYIASGIA
+661 YISSTLPSYIAGGIA

-694 LATNTFLQSG
+694 LATNTFLKSG

>member
-1 MLFFF
+1 
-6 YGGKKNMDVII
+6 MDVII

-57 IDPKEA
+57 IAPKEA

-162 KDKELASWMEERKKE
+162 KDKELASWMEEREKE

-251 IDDYNTIKTIAPGQT
+251 IDDYNTIKTIGPGQT
-266 ARVVL
+266 VRVVL

-298 KKYIFV
+298 KKYILV

-352 SSMTEALPKD
+352 SSM
-362 DGFMSKVGKRIGSF
+362 
-376 IDQTL
+376 
-381 PKNDEFMTG
+381 
-390 VGKRIGSF
+390 
-398 WDGNCASQTA
+398 
-408 YALASNTASYLP
+408 
-420 SFMAS
+420 
-425 YCASDLMFM
+425 
-434 SSMTEAL
+434 
-441 PKDDG
+441 
-446 FMSKVGKRIG
+446 
-456 SFIDQTLPKNDEF
+456 
-469 MTGVGKRI
+469 
-477 GSFWD
+477 
-482 GNCASQTAYALASNT
+482 
-497 ASYLPSFMASY
+497 
-508 CASDPM
+508 
-514 FMSSITEALPSD
+514 TEALPSD

-598 LPSTGTFISDIAKK
+598 LPSTGTFISDITKK

-716 DKAVNNMSSGT
+716 EKAVNNMSSGT

-839 TTPNE
+839 ATPNE

-894 KICGEVIDENNQI
+894 KICGEVVDENNQI

-916 VKAGSDADGLVTGT
+916 ATAGSDADGLVTGT

-965 SFYTISSWGDCSV
+965 YFYAIGGWGDCSV

>member
-1 MLFFF
+1 
-6 YGGKKNMDVII
+6 MDVII

-57 IDPKEA
+57 IAPKEA

-162 KDKELASWMEERKKE
+162 KDKELASWMEEREKE

-203 TLVFKET
+203 TLVFKDT

-251 IDDYNTIKTIAPGQT
+251 IDDYNTIKTIGPGQT
-266 ARVVL
+266 VRVVL

-298 KKYIFV
+298 KKYILV

-352 SSMTEALPKD
+352 SSM
-362 DGFMSKVGKRIGSF
+362 
-376 IDQTL
+376 
-381 PKNDEFMTG
+381 
-390 VGKRIGSF
+390 
-398 WDGNCASQTA
+398 
-408 YALASNTASYLP
+408 
-420 SFMAS
+420 
-425 YCASDLMFM
+425 
-434 SSMTEAL
+434 
-441 PKDDG
+441 
-446 FMSKVGKRIG
+446 
-456 SFIDQTLPKNDEF
+456 
-469 MTGVGKRI
+469 
-477 GSFWD
+477 
-482 GNCASQTAYALASNT
+482 
-497 ASYLPSFMASY
+497 
-508 CASDPM
+508 
-514 FMSSITEALPSD
+514 TEALPSD

-716 DKAVNNMSSGT
+716 EKAVNNMSSGT

-831 FFGVYQTI
+831 FFGVY
-839 TTPNE
+839 NVVYKDGE
-844 SGKEYFKFEDYSIKG
+844 NKAYFKFEDYSIKG
-859 KYSINSDRNKINIP
+859 KYPINSDRNAITIEHKM
-873 RKLLSI
+873 LSI

-884 FSGAQSCKNC
+884 FNGKPLYKKCSIYAE
-894 KICGEVIDENNQI
+894 IIDENGDL
-907 VFSNFEIFR
+907 VFSAPELYR
-916 VKAGSDADGLVTGT
+916 VETGT
-930 QPFNAEYILNADL
+930 DANGTIMETHPFNCEYILDVGQL
-943 DDSSLGNK
+943 DSQSYYANK
-951 TLYIRFYVKYDTMA
+951 TFSIRFYVEFDEKA
-965 SFYTISSWGDCSV
+965 SFYSASSWGDCSV

>member
-1 MLFFF
+1 
-6 YGGKKNMDVII
+6 MDVII

-251 IDDYNTIKTIAPGQT
+251 IDDYNTIKTIGPGQT

-323 LFVERLAKNTASYLP
+323 LFVERLAK
-338 SFMASYCASDPMFM
+338 
-352 SSMTEALPKD
+352 
-362 DGFMSKVGKRIGSF
+362 
-376 IDQTL
+376 
-381 PKNDEFMTG
+381 
-390 VGKRIGSF
+390 
-398 WDGNCASQTA
+398 
-408 YALASNTASYLP
+408 
-420 SFMAS
+420 
-425 YCASDLMFM
+425 
-434 SSMTEAL
+434 
-441 PKDDG
+441 
-446 FMSKVGKRIG
+446 
-456 SFIDQTLPKNDEF
+456 
-469 MTGVGKRI
+469 
-477 GSFWD
+477 
-482 GNCASQTAYALASNT
+482 NT

-839 TTPNE
+839 ATPNE

-894 KICGEVIDENNQI
+894 KICGEVVDENNQI

-916 VKAGSDADGLVTGT
+916 ATAGSDADGLVTGT

-965 SFYTISSWGDCSV
+965 YFYAIGGWGDCSV

>member
-1 MLFFF
+1 
-6 YGGKKNMDVII
+6 MDVVI

-41 SKIFR
+41 SKTFR
-46 IELCKGTEPIE
+46 IELCKGTKPIE

-162 KDKELASWMEERKKE
+162 KDKELASWMEEREKE

-217 DTTPEILD
+217 DTTPEISD

-251 IDDYNTIKTIAPGQT
+251 IDDYNTIKTIGPGQT

-298 KKYIFV
+298 KKYILV

-323 LFVERLAKNTASYLP
+323 LFVERLAK
-338 SFMASYCASDPMFM
+338 
-352 SSMTEALPKD
+352 
-362 DGFMSKVGKRIGSF
+362 
-376 IDQTL
+376 
-381 PKNDEFMTG
+381 
-390 VGKRIGSF
+390 
-398 WDGNCASQTA
+398 
-408 YALASNTASYLP
+408 NTASYLP

-620 SNMGSKMAS
+620 RNMGSKMAS

-683 SVADNSGFGTE
+683 SVADSSGFGTE

-831 FFGVYQTI
+831 FFGVY
-839 TTPNE
+839 NVVYKDGE
-844 SGKEYFKFEDYSIKG
+844 NKAYFKFADYSIKG
-859 KYSINSDRNKINIP
+859 KYPINSDRNAITIEHKM
-873 RKLLSI
+873 LSI

-884 FSGAQSCKNC
+884 FNGKPLYKKCSIYAE
-894 KICGEVIDENNQI
+894 IIDENGDL
-907 VFSNFEIFR
+907 VFSAPELYR
-916 VKAGSDADGLVTGT
+916 VETGT
-930 QPFNAEYILNADL
+930 DANGTIMETHPFNCEYILDVGQL
-943 DDSSLGNK
+943 DSQSYYANK
-951 TLYIRFYVKYDTMA
+951 TFSIRFYVEFDEKA
-965 SFYTISSWGDCSV
+965 SFYSASSWGDCSV

>member
-1 MLFFF
+1 
-6 YGGKKNMDVII
+6 MDVII

-251 IDDYNTIKTIAPGQT
+251 IDDYNTIKTIGPGQT

-352 SSMTEALPKD
+352 SSMTEALP
-362 DGFMSKVGKRIGSF
+362 
-376 IDQTL
+376 
-381 PKNDEFMTG
+381 
-390 VGKRIGSF
+390 
-398 WDGNCASQTA
+398 
-408 YALASNTASYLP
+408 
-420 SFMAS
+420 
-425 YCASDLMFM
+425 
-434 SSMTEAL
+434 
-441 PKDDG
+441 
-446 FMSKVGKRIG
+446 
-456 SFIDQTLPKNDEF
+456 
-469 MTGVGKRI
+469 
-477 GSFWD
+477 
-482 GNCASQTAYALASNT
+482 
-497 ASYLPSFMASY
+497 
-508 CASDPM
+508 
-514 FMSSITEALPSD
+514 SD

-591 ARNVAPI
+591 ACNVAPI

-612 LPLDTTFI
+612 LPSDTTFI

-683 SVADNSGFGTE
+683 SVADSSGFGTE

-831 FFGVYQTI
+831 FFGVY
-839 TTPNE
+839 NVVYKDGE
-844 SGKEYFKFEDYSIKG
+844 NKAYFKFADYSIKG
-859 KYSINSDRNKINIP
+859 KYPINSDRNAITIEHKM
-873 RKLLSI
+873 LSI

-884 FSGAQSCKNC
+884 FNGKPLYKKCSIYAE
-894 KICGEVIDENNQI
+894 IIDENGDL
-907 VFSNFEIFR
+907 VFSAPELYR
-916 VKAGSDADGLVTGT
+916 VETGT
-930 QPFNAEYILNADL
+930 DANGTIMETHPFNCEYILDVGQL
-943 DDSSLGNK
+943 DSQSYYANK
-951 TLYIRFYVKYDTMA
+951 TFSIRFYVEFDEKA
-965 SFYTISSWGDCSV
+965 SFYSTSSWGDCSV

>member
-1 MLFFF
+1 
-6 YGGKKNMDVII
+6 MDVII

-225 FNSEYIEKDCDA
+225 FNSEYIGKDCDA

-251 IDDYNTIKTIAPGQT
+251 IDDYNTIKTIGPGQT

-323 LFVERLAKNTASYLP
+323 LFVERLAKNTAP
-338 SFMASYCASDPMFM
+338 
-352 SSMTEALPKD
+352 
-362 DGFMSKVGKRIGSF
+362 
-376 IDQTL
+376 
-381 PKNDEFMTG
+381 
-390 VGKRIGSF
+390 
-398 WDGNCASQTA
+398 
-408 YALASNTASYLP
+408 YLP

-446 FMSKVGKRIG
+446 FMSKVGKRIE

-514 FMSSITEALPSD
+514 FMSSMTEALPSD

-591 ARNVAPI
+591 ACNVAPI

-612 LPLDTTFI
+612 LPSDTTFI

-683 SVADNSGFGTE
+683 SVADSSGFGTE

-831 FFGVYQTI
+831 FFGVY
-839 TTPNE
+839 NVVYKDGE
-844 SGKEYFKFEDYSIKG
+844 NKAYFKFADYSIKG
-859 KYSINSDRNKINIP
+859 KYPINSDRNAITIEHKM
-873 RKLLSI
+873 LSI

-884 FSGAQSCKNC
+884 FNGKPLYKKCSIYAE
-894 KICGEVIDENNQI
+894 IIDENGDL
-907 VFSNFEIFR
+907 VFSSPELYR
-916 VKAGSDADGLVTGT
+916 VETGT
-930 QPFNAEYILNADL
+930 DANGTIMETHPFNCEYILDVGQL
-943 DDSSLGNK
+943 DSQSYYANK
-951 TLYIRFYVKYDTMA
+951 TFSIRFYVEFDEKA
-965 SFYTISSWGDCSV
+965 SFYSASSWGDCSV

>member
-1 MLFFF
+1 
-6 YGGKKNMDVII
+6 MDVII

-162 KDKELASWMEERKKE
+162 KDKELASWMEEREKE

-251 IDDYNTIKTIAPGQT
+251 IDDYNTIKTIGPGQT

-298 KKYIFV
+298 KKYILV

-323 LFVERLAKNTASYLP
+323 LFVERLAK
-338 SFMASYCASDPMFM
+338 
-352 SSMTEALPKD
+352 
-362 DGFMSKVGKRIGSF
+362 
-376 IDQTL
+376 
-381 PKNDEFMTG
+381 
-390 VGKRIGSF
+390 
-398 WDGNCASQTA
+398 
-408 YALASNTASYLP
+408 NTASYLP

-620 SNMGSKMAS
+620 RNMGSKMAS

-683 SVADNSGFGTE
+683 SVADSSGFGTE

-831 FFGVYQTI
+831 FFGVY
-839 TTPNE
+839 NVVYKDGE
-844 SGKEYFKFEDYSIKG
+844 NKAYFKFADYSIKG
-859 KYSINSDRNKINIP
+859 KYPINSDRNAITIEHKM
-873 RKLLSI
+873 LSI

-884 FSGAQSCKNC
+884 FNGKPLYKKCSIYAE
-894 KICGEVIDENNQI
+894 IIDENGDL
-907 VFSNFEIFR
+907 VFSAPELYR
-916 VKAGSDADGLVTGT
+916 VETGT
-930 QPFNAEYILNADL
+930 DANGTIMETHPFNCEYILDVGQL
-943 DDSSLGNK
+943 DSQSYYANK
-951 TLYIRFYVKYDTMA
+951 TFSIRFYVEFDEKA
-965 SFYTISSWGDCSV
+965 SFYSASSWGDCSV

>member
-1 MLFFF
+1 
-6 YGGKKNMDVII
+6 MDVII

-57 IDPKEA
+57 IAPKEA

-162 KDKELASWMEERKKE
+162 KDKELASWMEEREKE

-251 IDDYNTIKTIAPGQT
+251 IDDYNTIKTIGPGQT
-266 ARVVL
+266 VRVVL

-298 KKYIFV
+298 KKYILV

-425 YCASDLMFM
+425 YC
-434 SSMTEAL
+434 
-441 PKDDG
+441 
-446 FMSKVGKRIG
+446 V
-456 SFIDQTLPKNDEF
+456 
-469 MTGVGKRI
+469 
-477 GSFWD
+477 
-482 GNCASQTAYALASNT
+482 
-497 ASYLPSFMASY
+497 
-508 CASDPM
+508 SDPM
-514 FMSSITEALPSD
+514 FMSSIAEALPSD

-839 TTPNE
+839 ATPNE

-894 KICGEVIDENNQI
+894 KICGEVVDENNQI

-916 VKAGSDADGLVTGT
+916 ATAGSDADGLVTGT

-965 SFYTISSWGDCSV
+965 YFYAIGGWGDCSV

>member
-1 MLFFF
+1 
-6 YGGKKNMDVII
+6 MDVII

-57 IDPKEA
+57 IAPKEA

-147 LLVDTITENKEWKEN
+147 LLVDTITGNKEWKEN
-162 KDKELASWMEERKKE
+162 KDKELASWMEEREKE

-251 IDDYNTIKTIAPGQT
+251 IDDYNTIKTIGPGQT
-266 ARVVL
+266 VRVVL

-298 KKYIFV
+298 KKYILV

-352 SSMTEALPKD
+352 SSM
-362 DGFMSKVGKRIGSF
+362 
-376 IDQTL
+376 
-381 PKNDEFMTG
+381 
-390 VGKRIGSF
+390 
-398 WDGNCASQTA
+398 
-408 YALASNTASYLP
+408 
-420 SFMAS
+420 
-425 YCASDLMFM
+425 
-434 SSMTEAL
+434 
-441 PKDDG
+441 
-446 FMSKVGKRIG
+446 
-456 SFIDQTLPKNDEF
+456 
-469 MTGVGKRI
+469 
-477 GSFWD
+477 
-482 GNCASQTAYALASNT
+482 
-497 ASYLPSFMASY
+497 
-508 CASDPM
+508 
-514 FMSSITEALPSD
+514 TEALPSD

-716 DKAVNNMSSGT
+716 EKAVNNMSSGT

-839 TTPNE
+839 ATPNE

-894 KICGEVIDENNQI
+894 KICGEVVDENNQI

-916 VKAGSDADGLVTGT
+916 ATAGSDADGLVTGT

-965 SFYTISSWGDCSV
+965 YFYAIGGWGDCSV

>member
-22 DTQYAGCR
+22 DTQYVGCR

-251 IDDYNTIKTIAPGQT
+251 IDDYNTIKTIGPGQT

-323 LFVERLAKNTASYLP
+323 LFVERLAK
-338 SFMASYCASDPMFM
+338 
-352 SSMTEALPKD
+352 
-362 DGFMSKVGKRIGSF
+362 
-376 IDQTL
+376 
-381 PKNDEFMTG
+381 
-390 VGKRIGSF
+390 
-398 WDGNCASQTA
+398 
-408 YALASNTASYLP
+408 NTASYLP

-620 SNMGSKMAS
+620 RNMGSKMAS

-683 SVADNSGFGTE
+683 SVADSSGFGTE

-831 FFGVYQTI
+831 FFGVY
-839 TTPNE
+839 NVVYKDGE
-844 SGKEYFKFEDYSIKG
+844 NKAYFKFADYSIKG
-859 KYSINSDRNKINIP
+859 KYPINSDRNAITIEHKM
-873 RKLLSI
+873 LSI

-884 FSGAQSCKNC
+884 FNGKPLYKKCSIYAE
-894 KICGEVIDENNQI
+894 IIDENGDL
-907 VFSNFEIFR
+907 VFSAPELYR
-916 VKAGSDADGLVTGT
+916 VETGT
-930 QPFNAEYILNADL
+930 DANGTIMETHPFNCEYILDVGQL
-943 DDSSLGNK
+943 DSQSYYANK
-951 TLYIRFYVKYDTMA
+951 TFSIRFYVEFDEKA
-965 SFYTISSWGDCSV
+965 SFYSASSWGDCSV

>member
-1 MLFFF
+1 
-6 YGGKKNMDVII
+6 MDVII

-162 KDKELASWMEERKKE
+162 KDKELASWMEEREKE

-251 IDDYNTIKTIAPGQT
+251 IDDYNTIKTIGPGQT

-323 LFVERLAKNTASYLP
+323 LFVERLAK
-338 SFMASYCASDPMFM
+338 
-352 SSMTEALPKD
+352 
-362 DGFMSKVGKRIGSF
+362 
-376 IDQTL
+376 
-381 PKNDEFMTG
+381 
-390 VGKRIGSF
+390 
-398 WDGNCASQTA
+398 
-408 YALASNTASYLP
+408 
-420 SFMAS
+420 
-425 YCASDLMFM
+425 
-434 SSMTEAL
+434 
-441 PKDDG
+441 
-446 FMSKVGKRIG
+446 
-456 SFIDQTLPKNDEF
+456 
-469 MTGVGKRI
+469 
-477 GSFWD
+477 
-482 GNCASQTAYALASNT
+482 NT

-620 SNMGSKMAS
+620 RNMGSKIAS

-634 GTFVSDTGL
+634 GAFVSDTGL

-683 SVADNSGFGTE
+683 SVADSSGFGTE

>member
-1 MLFFF
+1 
-6 YGGKKNMDVII
+6 MDVII

-162 KDKELASWMEERKKE
+162 KDKELASWMEEREKE

-251 IDDYNTIKTIAPGQT
+251 IDDYNTIKTIGPGQT

-298 KKYIFV
+298 KKYILV

-362 DGFMSKVGKRIGSF
+362 DGFMSKVGKRI
-376 IDQTL
+376 
-381 PKNDEFMTG
+381 E
-390 VGKRIGSF
+390 
-398 WDGNCASQTA
+398 
-408 YALASNTASYLP
+408 
-420 SFMAS
+420 
-425 YCASDLMFM
+425 
-434 SSMTEAL
+434 
-441 PKDDG
+441 
-446 FMSKVGKRIG
+446 

-514 FMSSITEALPSD
+514 FMSSIASYLPEQEA
-526 STFINSVGRKMAKA
+526 FINSVGRKMAKA
-540 DSFCNE
+540 DSFCSE

-552 FGSAVLKN
+552 FGSAVLRN

-568 KYVPR
+568 KYVPK

-578 GIPLTSHI
+578 GIQLQSNI

-591 ARNVAPI
+591 AHNLAPV
-598 LPSTGTFISDIAKK
+598 LPENLAPVLPENETFV
-612 LPLDTTFI
+612 
-620 SNMGSKMAS
+620 SKMAEKI
-629 VLPST
+629 PS
-634 GTFVSDTGL
+634 
-643 ALASNTTFIR
+643 
-653 SMANVLPS
+653 
-661 YISSTLPSYIASGIA
+661 
-676 SDSSFLK
+676 K
-683 SVADNSGFGTE
+683 
-694 LATNTFLQSG
+694 
-704 LIGNDTFMCDVA
+704 
-716 DKAVNNMSSGT
+716 
-727 LNTLASVLPSN
+727 
-738 TMFMDNVAKIA
+738 
-749 SNSTFISTVTTD
+749 
-761 PLFMRGVANNFP
+761 
-773 SHMTSV
+773 
-779 TRSYLASYIEEPLAT
+779 
-794 NVSFMA
+794 
-800 KVGSN
+800 
-805 NTFINTLLA
+805 
-814 ATSFINGVAEKM
+814 
-826 PSRLG
+826 LG
-831 FFGVYQTI
+831 FFGIFQTI

-894 KICGEVIDENNQI
+894 KICGEVIDENNQM

-916 VKAGSDADGLVTGT
+916 VKAGSDADGLVTET

-965 SFYTISSWGDCSV
+965 YFYNVSSCGDCSV

>member
-1 MLFFF
+1 
-6 YGGKKNMDVII
+6 MDVII

-57 IDPKEA
+57 IAPKEA

-162 KDKELASWMEERKKE
+162 KDKELASWMEEREKE

-251 IDDYNTIKTIAPGQT
+251 IDDYNTIKTIGPGQT
-266 ARVVL
+266 VRVVL

-298 KKYIFV
+298 KKYILV

-362 DGFMSKVGKRIGSF
+362 DGFMSKVGKRI
-376 IDQTL
+376 
-381 PKNDEFMTG
+381 E
-390 VGKRIGSF
+390 
-398 WDGNCASQTA
+398 
-408 YALASNTASYLP
+408 
-420 SFMAS
+420 
-425 YCASDLMFM
+425 
-434 SSMTEAL
+434 
-441 PKDDG
+441 
-446 FMSKVGKRIG
+446 

-598 LPSTGTFISDIAKK
+598 LPSTGTFVSDIAKK
-612 LPLDTTFI
+612 LPSDTTFI

-683 SVADNSGFGTE
+683 SVADSSGFGTE